1 MLIYKKYTRIYRYIK
16 HTYKRMSMT
25 IGGHIS
31 NENEII
37 VSVNFQNEVFVNTGL
52 VGGSGADSVEDKS
65 IEMNE
70 KREKLFNSKSKSNI
84 KIDEK
89 SEKCED
95 RDKVNTTK
103 STKTT
108 KIAKVAK
115 KREELSINNYDTLL
129 VVKYKIDELKK
140 LCAVYK
146 LSRGGNKDEL
156 TKRLYEY
163 CKNSVGP
170 LKIQKVFRGFL
181 NRKLHKLQG
190 PALMNRNICT
200 NDSDFFTMDDMI
212 EIPVTQFYSYKD
224 RDDFVYGF
232 NIVSLYNLIKKEG
245 LCAKNPYNR
254 SEFDNKVKE
263 NVTSMIRISRVLKIP
278 IEIEIK
284 NEVIDPV
291 KRMELKI
298 LELFQTINSYGN
310 YANSEWFSELSRN
323 SHIRFARELVDIW
336 NYRALLT
343 VAKKVEI
350 CPPHGNPFLGTP
362 YYVNI
367 ASNVVLNNI
376 SIETLVK
383 YNVQIIENLVKSAV
397 DIDNKMLG
405 TFYVLSALTL
415 VSQSARDAMPWLYD
429 AVVYIP

>member
-1 MLIYKKYTRIYRYIK
+1 VGLGAGLAGDKK
-16 HTYKRMSMT
+16 
-25 IGGHIS
+25 
-31 NENEII
+31 NE
-37 VSVNFQNEVFVNTGL
+37 
-52 VGGSGADSVEDKS
+52 K
-65 IEMNE
+65 NE
-70 KREKLFNSKSKSNI
+70 KREKGINSNSKMNI
-84 KIDEK
+84 NVD
-89 SEKCED
+89 EKCEE
-95 RDKVNTTK
+95 RDKVNMTR

-108 KIAKVAK
+108 KITKVTK

-163 CKNSVGP
+163 CKNSIGP

-190 PALMNRNICT
+190 PALMNRKICT
-200 NDSDFFTMDDMI
+200 NDTDFFTMDDMI

-224 RDDFVYGF
+224 DDDFVYGF

-263 NVTSMIRISRVLKIP
+263 NATSMIRISRVLKIP

-343 VAKKVEI
+343 MAKKVEI

-383 YNVQIIENLVKSAV
+383 YNVQIIENLVKSAI

-415 VSQSARDAMPWLYD
+415 VSESARDAMPWLYD